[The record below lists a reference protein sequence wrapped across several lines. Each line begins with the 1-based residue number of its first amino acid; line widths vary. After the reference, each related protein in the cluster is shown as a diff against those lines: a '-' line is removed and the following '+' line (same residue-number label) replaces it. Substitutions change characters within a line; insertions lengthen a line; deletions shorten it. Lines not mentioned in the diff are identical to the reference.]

1 MSYIGQGLPADTFQ
15 GFTTDSFTGDG
26 SATTFTL
33 SKEPFSE
40 DTLIVVINNVI
51 QQPGT
56 NFTVSGTT
64 LTIVGT
70 AVANGDPIYAIHM
83 GGPLPIGEVNKLDLN
98 GGSDQLILDAD
109 ADTTISAD
117 TDDQIDIKIGG
128 SDIFQMTASKLDL
141 NGKELV
147 LDADADTSI
156 TSDTD
161 DQIDIR
167 IGGADDFAFKAN
179 NFEVQSGS
187 TIDMNGQELI
197 LDADG
202 DTSITADT
210 DDKID
215 FKCSGLDTIQMNK
228 FGQIKTIRESA
239 TTFGGSINFTHQRNT
254 TASPNIVSSG
264 DTIGGLIS
272 AAYDGNEYL
281 DGPRILFQVDG
292 TPADDDMPTRIVFQ
306 TTQDGTAGTL
316 AEAMRIDD
324 IGAGMLGK
332 TSLDVNVEGIE
343 LRGLPAH
350 TLIATCADANTAL
363 YVARN
368 SNDGQMVAFYAQ
380 GYLEGTISVS
390 GSTVSYNAFTGGHWS
405 RLADNSKPTI
415 LRGTIMETLD
425 EMCDWYQAVADVPE
439 SKDDNGNVIP
449 AHQIKEN
456 IALPEGK
463 SVGDAVTFTYYFNGK
478 EYTGKYEKDT
488 DIKHVKCKIS
498 DTADSNKVYGVF
510 NHWDDADDGSDGDVN
525 DMNIAQVGTF
535 VIRVN
540 KDVTVEAGDLLVS
553 NGDGTAKVQ
562 DDDIMRSKTVA
573 KVNSNIK
580 VETYSDGSY
589 TVPCTLHC

>member
-1 MSYIGQGLPADTFQ
+1 MAGI
-15 GFTTDSFTGDG
+15 
-26 SATTFTL
+26 
-33 SKEPFSE
+33 
-40 DTLIVVINNVI
+40 
-51 QQPGT
+51 
-56 NFTVSGTT
+56 
-64 LTIVGT
+64 
-70 AVANGDPIYAIHM
+70 
-83 GGPLPIGEVNKLDLN
+83 
-98 GGSDQLILDAD
+98 
-109 ADTTISAD
+109 
-117 TDDQIDIKIGG
+117 QIDGVNNKI
-128 SDIFQMTASKLDL
+128 DFD
-141 NGKELV
+141 
-147 LDADADTSI
+147 DDADTSI
-156 TSDTD
+156 SSSTD
-161 DQIDIR
+161 DTLV
-167 IGGADDFAFKAN
+167 
-179 NFEVQSGS
+179 FEVAGATDFTMTANKFEVASGS

-197 LDADG
+197 LDADA

-215 FKCSGLDTIQMNK
+215 FRCGGLDTIQMNK
-228 FGQIKTIRESA
+228 FGQIKTIRENA

-292 TPADDDMPTRIVFQ
+292 TPADDDMPTRITFQ
-306 TTQDGTAGTL
+306 TTADGSAGTL

-324 IGAGMLGK
+324 LGAVMLGK
-332 TSLDVNVEGIE
+332 TSLDVNLEGIE

-350 TLIATCADANTAL
+350 TLISVATDANTGL
-363 YVARN
+363 YIARN
-368 SNDGQMVAFYAQ
+368 TNDGTMVAFYAQ
-380 GYLEGTISVS
+380 SSLEGTITVS

-456 IALPEGK
+456 IALPDGK
-463 SVGDAVTFTYYFNGK
+463 SVGDEVTFTYSFNGE

-488 DIKHVKCKIS
+488 DVKHVKCKIS
-498 DTADSNKVYGVF
+498 DTADSKKVYGVF

-525 DMNIAQVGTF
+525 DMNIAQVGTYI
-535 VIRVN
+535 IRVN

-562 DDDIMRSKTVA
+562 DDDIIRSKTVA
-573 KVNSNIK
+573 KVNSNVKI
-580 VETYSDGSY
+580 ETYSDGSY